1 MSVYKIYSPYNDIEE
16 LITDEENHYKTNL
29 HTHSTY
35 SDANDS
41 MKDMIEAFYDQDF
54 DILAMTEHGIV
65 GKEWDK
71 EPTIIPLYRF
81 QYLWHGKRYYL
92 STAEYKA
99 VLNGTY
105 RTKSDTR
112 TKKRGLQCVPG
123 GIETNMVVKVFNHIN
138 GFFTDALE
146 GVWGKEN
153 DYEGPVKAIEES
165 GGLSHI
171 NHPTDWLQARKYPDC
186 GTKKENVEFFADI
199 MRRYKSCMGIE
210 VLNMYDIPN
219 RCDRILWD
227 SLLRR
232 LIPEGER
239 SVFGF
244 ANSDAHE
251 TGQIDTAFMD
261 FILPS
266 YSLENLREA
275 MEKGR
280 FFSVAR
286 YAKNELGEN
295 FKGKGPVPAVTEI
308 RVDDE
313 TDTIL
318 IKGVNCSKIEWIA
331 DGKII
336 KTKTADSQGEMMSVI
351 NLAEFTDKISCY
363 VRCQLMGEGGI
374 CLTQAFICDDGNME
388 RFRTEIP
395 EKKVLTK
402 KEKLKKRFYDSLPG
416 VLIDR
421 DKGMPQ

>member
-16 LITDEENHYKTNL
+16 LIPDEENHYKTNL

-92 STAEYKA
+92 STQEYRA
-99 VLNGTY
+99 VQEGTY
-105 RTKSDTR
+105 KTKADTR

-138 GFFTDALE
+138 GFFTDVLE
-146 GVWGKEN
+146 GVWGREN

-199 MRRYKSCMGIE
+199 LRRYKSCMGIE

-227 SLLRR
+227 SLLKK

-261 FILPS
+261 FVLPE
-266 YSLENLREA
+266 YSLQNLREA

-280 FFSVAR
+280 FFAIAR
-286 YAKNELGEN
+286 YAKNELGED
-295 FKGKGPVPAVTEI
+295 FEGKGPVPKVTEI
-308 RVDDE
+308 KVDDE

-318 IKGVNCSKIEWIA
+318 IRGKNCSKIEWIA
-331 DGKII
+331 DGKVI
-336 KTKTADSQGEMMSVI
+336 KSKTAEGQGEMMSVI
-351 NLAEFTDKISCY
+351 NLAEFKNEISCY
-363 VRCQLMGEGGI
+363 VRCQLLGEGGI

-388 RFRTEIP
+388 RFKTGIP
-395 EKKVLTK
+395 EKKVLSK
-402 KEKLKKRFYDSLPG
+402 KEKIKKRFYDSLPG